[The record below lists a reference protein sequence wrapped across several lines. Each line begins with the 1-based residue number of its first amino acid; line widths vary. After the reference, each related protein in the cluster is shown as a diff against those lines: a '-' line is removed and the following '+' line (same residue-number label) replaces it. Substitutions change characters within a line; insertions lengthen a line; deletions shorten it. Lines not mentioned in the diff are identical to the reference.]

1 MGFSTGGYYVGV
13 TNSDSF
19 RHKETC
25 LAERKIKRL
34 QPLSSLG
41 LYIYMSHK
49 RTTPP
54 QNRTN
59 QGLKMLLTKEECI
72 GVPDRWQAN
81 AERLKKEKAAR
92 PALSVP
98 KICSKMLRRIEKQEA
113 KRAAEPEYVEQEVDT
128 SGAISNPFYQADF
141 LDNPSTTHPYL
152 NSEHRN
158 FDDTLRGLVRS
169 IHANKTLDEAPKDAL
184 NMRSVYALYRQL
196 PCFTVEL
203 IMNELWIS
211 KRQAYEYL
219 KMIKMANMMLTL
231 TTDNTMPI
239 VPDYSDRDTKNYSRY
254 KSKNKG
260 EYFSKKIW
268 WLITKRYAA

>member
-1 MGFSTGGYYVGV
+1 
-13 TNSDSF
+13 
-19 RHKETC
+19 
-25 LAERKIKRL
+25 
-34 QPLSSLG
+34 
-41 LYIYMSHK
+41 
-49 RTTPP
+49 
-54 QNRTN
+54 
-59 QGLKMLLTKEECI
+59 MLLTKGECI
-72 GVPDRWQAN
+72 GVPDRWRAN

-113 KRAAEPEYVEQEVDT
+113 KRAAEPEYVEQEIDT

-169 IHANKTLDEAPKDAL
+169 IHADKTIEERPKEAL

-211 KRQAYEYL
+211 KRHAQKYL
-219 KMIKMANMMLTL
+219 KLIKMANTL
-231 TTDNTMPI
+231 LSTTTDRLMPCI
-239 VPDYSDRDTKNYSRY
+239 PNYSDRDTKNYSRY
-254 KSKNKG
+254 RNKNG
-260 EYFSKKIW
+260 DNHFTKKVW
-268 WLITKRYAA
+268 WVMTGRRAA

>member
-1 MGFSTGGYYVGV
+1 
-13 TNSDSF
+13 
-19 RHKETC
+19 
-25 LAERKIKRL
+25 
-34 QPLSSLG
+34 
-41 LYIYMSHK
+41 
-49 RTTPP
+49 
-54 QNRTN
+54 
-59 QGLKMLLTKEECI
+59 MLLTKEECI

-81 AERLKKEKAAR
+81 EERLKKAKTKQTFK
-92 PALSVP
+92 PAKLCP
-98 KICSKMLRRIEKQEA
+98 KMLRKIEKQEA
-113 KRAAEPEYVEQEVDT
+113 KRAAQPEYVEQEVDT

-169 IHANKTLDEAPKDAL
+169 IHADKTIEERPKEAL

-219 KMIKMANMMLTL
+219 KLIKMANSLLST
-231 TTDNTMPI
+231 TTDKLMPCI
-239 VPDYSDRDTKNYSRY
+239 PNYSDRDTKNYSRY
-254 KSKNKG
+254 KSKNMG
-260 EYFSKKIW
+260 NYFTKKVW
-268 WLITKRYAA
+268 WLMTGRRAA

>member
-1 MGFSTGGYYVGV
+1 
-13 TNSDSF
+13 
-19 RHKETC
+19 
-25 LAERKIKRL
+25 
-34 QPLSSLG
+34 
-41 LYIYMSHK
+41 
-49 RTTPP
+49 
-54 QNRTN
+54 
-59 QGLKMLLTKEECI
+59 MLLTKEECI

-169 IHANKTLDEAPKDAL
+169 IHANKTLDEAPNDAL